1 MENIT
6 FYNHKQER
14 ICNYIY
20 LRKEFFT
27 QKALPLYS
35 TKYLRIKKC

>member
-6 FYNHKQER
+6 FYNHKRER
-14 ICNYIY
+14 IYNYTY
-20 LRKEFFT
+20 LHKEFFT

-35 TKYLRIKKC
+35 TKYFRIKKR